1 MREDIHS
8 PAEMNPEDYKYQGWI
23 YQGSSEAILECRD
36 IDDPE
41 FINYEELRGMSNL
54 FQGNW
59 NHKGTCDHCGA
70 HFAWGNVYLHT
81 PTDEKVV
88 VGWICAEKFNLES
101 KMQLIQRQI
110 EKRAEAYRKRQ
121 KVKAEVEKYR
131 QENPLIANI
140 LDSALAETNS
150 FIADVKRKLDEYGSL
165 TDRQGSAVI
174 ASAIK
179 DYWYQQNKAAREA
192 EQVDA
197 QDVPEGK
204 GIEVKGIIISTR
216 YQDSKYAYGVTE
228 LKMLVQDDRGFR
240 VWGTMPTSLENDGAD
255 KGSRIQFVANIE
267 PSEDDSKFGFF
278 KRPRKAEILS

>member
-8 PAEMNPEDYKYQGWI
+8 PAEMNPENYKYEGWI

-36 IDDPE
+36 INDPE
-41 FINYEELRGMSNL
+41 FINYGELREMSDL

-59 NHKGTCDHCGA
+59 YNKGTCDHCGA
-70 HFAWGNVYLHT
+70 HFAWGNVYHHT

-110 EKRAEAYRKRQ
+110 EKRAEVYRKRQ

-131 QENPLIANI
+131 QENLLIANI
-140 LDSALAETNS
+140 LDSNLAETNS

-165 TDRQGSAVI
+165 TDRQGAAII

-192 EQVDA
+192 EQADA

-255 KGSRIQFVANIE
+255 KDSRIQFIANIE

-278 KRPRKAEILS
+278 KRPRKAEII